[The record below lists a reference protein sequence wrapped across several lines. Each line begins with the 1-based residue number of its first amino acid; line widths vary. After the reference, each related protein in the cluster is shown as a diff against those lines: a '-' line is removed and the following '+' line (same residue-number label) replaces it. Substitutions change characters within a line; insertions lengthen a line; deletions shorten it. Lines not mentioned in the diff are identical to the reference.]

1 MRLLQKQKKKYL
13 HNRNNVNISMLKD
26 VIIDEANLESMA
38 DLEKTFRVQNLYPMH
53 RGNTTVLIKFDTLAK
68 TY

>member
-13 HNRNNVNISMLKD
+13 HNRNNVNINMLKD

-38 DLEKTFRVQNLYPMH
+38 HLEKIFRVQNL
-53 RGNTTVLIKFDTLAK
+53 
-68 TY
+68 

>member
-1 MRLLQKQKKKYL
+1 
-13 HNRNNVNISMLKD
+13 MLKD